1 MVEILCPHCDE
12 EIALDDDASGE
23 FSCPYCNGDFEWN
36 TEPTATSSRQHKGE
50 GGSIVDHPIQWI
62 GHGFTLFMML
72 FLLMFFFSSGY
83 YSCSFEGE
91 TGVSYDRKSET
102 TMGVTMEYSAQVDMY
117 DAEYNACMTEDVMEG
132 YEEFCNILD
141 AYSDYYSSWRAA
153 GLSITI
159 MYALAMICSVIA
171 ISGRGIMMLERTQ
184 VVEVSYNL
192 LTFSYLS
199 SRFIPFVI
207 SGLMILGT
215 LLFML
220 IAPTGDF
227 PGMADMPAIDGSFG
241 FIIWSSF
248 LLALLYIGVNV
259 FDMKVS

>member
-1 MVEILCPHCDE
+1 
-12 EIALDDDASGE
+12 
-23 FSCPYCNGDFEWN
+23 
-36 TEPTATSSRQHKGE
+36 
-50 GGSIVDHPIQWI
+50 
-62 GHGFTLFMML
+62 
-72 FLLMFFFSSGY
+72 
-83 YSCSFEGE
+83 
-91 TGVSYDRKSET
+91 
-102 TMGVTMEYSAQVDMY
+102 
-117 DAEYNACMTEDVMEG
+117 
-132 YEEFCNILD
+132 
-141 AYSDYYSSWRAA
+141 
-153 GLSITI
+153 

-171 ISGRGIMMLERTQ
+171 ISGRSIMMLERTQ
-184 VVEVSYNL
+184 VVEVPYNL